1 MISLAECRKI
11 LGDAGRD
18 LTDAE
23 LERLRQELYGL
34 ADIAVTCFL
43 TKGDRK
49 TKAPDQEPTT
59 PNTPRSRQS

>member
-18 LTDAE
+18 LTDAQ
-23 LERLRQELYGL
+23 LERLRQDLYGL

-43 TKGDRK
+43 SQTSRK
-49 TKAPDQEPTT
+49 AAPPHKEP
-59 PNTPRSRQS
+59 SG